1 MKLTQS
7 TLISILKEKKDAY
20 PHKITQIRIKETH
33 ISWIL
38 LTGKYAYKIK
48 KGLKFGKVLDFSTL
62 ALRKKFCQKE
72 IILNKILCKQM
83 YQKVVKIIQDEKGN
97 LKIVSLHDK
106 GKPLEYA
113 VKMLEIPQKFRMD
126 NLIVAAHVNTK
137 TIDNLTDILVKFHK
151 RTPTSVKIKKF
162 GQPGFILK
170 KVQENFRTL
179 SKLSKI
185 NSKYERKLVS
195 FIGNN
200 KELFKTRIKF
210 NKIRDIHG
218 DLYLGNIFIVKNKFY
233 LYDRLEFNDSLR
245 YADVAEDVAHF
256 SMDLD
261 LHKKEKLRKH
271 FISKYIKKSKDFEL
285 IKLVY
290 FFMCFKACIRAK
302 VSIFRAKNE
311 PMRKKRKSQL
321 SEAKKHFVL
330 AESYLDLF

>member
-1 MKLTQS
+1 MKLTQT

-20 PHKITQIRIKETH
+20 PHKVTQIRIKETH
-33 ISWIL
+33 ISWIF

-48 KGLKFGKVLDFSTL
+48 KGLKFGEVLDFSTL
-62 ALRKKFCQKE
+62 SLRKKFCQKE
-72 IILNKILCKQM
+72 VKLNKILCKQM
-83 YQKVVKIIQDEKGN
+83 YQKVVKIIQDEKGD
-97 LKIVSLHDK
+97 LKIVNLQHK
-106 GKPLEYA
+106 GKALEYA

-126 NLIVAAHVNTK
+126 NLIGAGHVNTK
-137 TIDNLTDILVKFHK
+137 IIAKLTDILVKFHK

-162 GQPGFILK
+162 GQPEFILK

-179 SKLSKI
+179 AKLSNV

-195 FIGNN
+195 FIDTN
-200 KELFKTRIKF
+200 KELFKKRIKF

-245 YADVAEDVAHF
+245 YADVAEDVAHL

-261 LHKKEKLRKH
+261 LHKEKKLRKH
-271 FISKYIKKSKDFEL
+271 FISQYIKKSKDIEL

-311 PMRKKRKSQL
+311 SNRKKTKLQL